1 MPLNKEVPSIFSKID
16 LEDIRKFY
24 FEHTKHTLR
33 IEDAKY
39 LLERA
44 NELNITSQ
52 NGGLE
57 ALFKTLKYNFESQ
70 EIDESRI

>member
-1 MPLNKEVPSIFSKID
+1 MPLNREIQVSSMSIN

-24 FEHTKHTLR
+24 FERTKRTLG

-44 NELNITSQ
+44 EELGLNSL
-52 NGGLE
+52 NGGVE
-57 ALFKTLKYNFESQ
+57 ALFSTLKYRF
-70 EIDESRI
+70 D

>member
-1 MPLNKEVPSIFSKID
+1 MPLNREIPSTSTEIA

-24 FEHTKHTLR
+24 FEHTKCTLR

-44 NELNITSQ
+44 QELSINRL
-52 NGGLE
+52 NGGVE
-57 ALFKTLKYNFESQ
+57 ALFSTLKYNFESQ
-70 EIDESRI
+70 EKSGGLA